1 LWHESVG
8 VVGHEDHVDVIGHQH
23 PAPHFDARRRR
34 MNLQQRLVQAEVGRR
49 KESLLPTIAA
59 LRHMMRNAG
68 NDEAGEAGHIG
79 WLASGG
85 QGSNK

>member
-1 LWHESVG
+1 
-8 VVGHEDHVDVIGHQH
+8 VIGHQD
-23 PAPHFDARRRR
+23 PAPHFDTSRRR
-34 MNLQQRLVQAEVGRR
+34 MNLQQRLLQAKGRGR

-68 NDEAGEAGHIG
+68 NDEAGEASHVG